1 MSSDPHHAFDQTV
14 LDLIEHNPSG
24 AVPSTPSYQD
34 ALIRLY
40 ASHQIYASADHRD
53 GHVTARSLRSSPAF
67 FAENLDSLMAGS
79 IQPAELESNASIFDR
94 YLKSLTPAQ
103 RAKAETHRVTVAGRP
118 AHHRKHGTEP
128 HHDPVH
134 SLVMVP
140 GAGPHPGLPGNYLY
154 GSALQL
160 SAAADARWAIHL
172 HDGDDG
178 LAIFEAPTMAEVLAK
193 LMDVVASA
201 PFSMNELV
209 GLDFRMV

>member
-79 IQPAELESNASIFDR
+79 IQPAELESNESIFNR
-94 YLKSLTPAQ
+94 YLKSLSPMQ
-103 RAKAETHRVTVAGRP
+103 RTKAETFRLTVAGRP

-128 HHDPVH
+128 QHDPVH
-134 SLVMVP
+134 SLLLVP

-160 SAAADARWAIHL
+160 SAAVDARWAIHL

-178 LAIFEAPTMAEVLAK
+178 LAIFEAATMSEVLAK